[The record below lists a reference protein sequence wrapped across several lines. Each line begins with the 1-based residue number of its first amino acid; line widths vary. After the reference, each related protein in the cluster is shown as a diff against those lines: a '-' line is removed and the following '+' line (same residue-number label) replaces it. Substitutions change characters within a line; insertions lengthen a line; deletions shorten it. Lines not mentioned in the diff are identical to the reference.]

1 MALGDYNY
9 PSIVVDY
16 KYPNTN
22 TGKAFWELLSPNTIE
37 RHHASG
43 LFSTQS
49 IYLNI
54 FNSGSYYFKKS
65 NMSEEVVE
73 EKPPIPPYRNGEHC
87 VKAFQTMNSLR
98 LQNILCDVIIR
109 TGGIEFPAHKVVL
122 ASCSAYFFAMFTG
135 ELSESKQTHVTMK
148 DVDPIALELLLEF
161 AYTAEI
167 HVTEENVQVWEVA
180 CT

>member
-1 MALGDYNY
+1 M
-9 PSIVVDY
+9 
-16 KYPNTN
+16 
-22 TGKAFWELLSPNTIE
+22 
-37 RHHASG
+37 
-43 LFSTQS
+43 
-49 IYLNI
+49 
-54 FNSGSYYFKKS
+54 
-65 NMSEEVVE
+65 E

-87 VKAFQTMNSLR
+87 VKAFHTMNSLR

-167 HVTEENVQVWEVA
+167 HVTEENVQVCCERLPVYTSGWA
-180 CT
+180 IYRLFNITMIDCINLCNDIS